1 MVNDF
6 ILNFTARLF
15 LRVGEIVDFRW
26 ISTLVLAR
34 VLRYTRIATYSKQG
48 VVAVAG
54 GLL

>member
-34 VLRYTRIATYSKQG
+34 VLRYTRIATYSKQS